1 MKSIQSDPHRNDPIH
16 SLATAAFPSPAAIS
30 EPPKTV
36 LVVDDE
42 PVVRELET
50 EVLRV
55 QGYKVL
61 AAEGAAEALRLAGE
75 TATIHLLITDLSMPE
90 VDGLELTR
98 RFRALHPK
106 TPVLLVSGS
115 LPLLRARSE
124 PDLARFHFLA
134 KPFQFSE
141 LIHKVRVLLDAAAPL
156 PIRKQW
162 CCD

>member
-1 MKSIQSDPHRNDPIH
+1 MKYLQYGLDADEP
-16 SLATAAFPSPAAIS
+16 AQSPASSESPILAGIS

-36 LVVDDE
+36 LVVDDD
-42 PVVRELET
+42 PMVRDLET
-50 EVLRV
+50 QVLRV

-61 AAEGAAEALRLAGE
+61 AAEGAAEALRMAGE
-75 TATIHLLITDLSMPE
+75 TATIHLLITDLVMPE

-98 RFRALHPK
+98 RFRAVHPK
-106 TPVLLVSGS
+106 TPVLMVSGS

-124 PDLARFHFLA
+124 MDMDRFAFLA

-141 LIHKVRVLLDAAAPL
+141 LIHKVRVLLDTAAPL
-156 PIRKQW
+156 PIREPW

>member
-1 MKSIQSDPHRNDPIH
+1 MKYLQSGQHGNEPAQ
-16 SLATAAFPSPAAIS
+16 SLAASASPSAVEIS

-42 PVVRELET
+42 PMVRDLET
-50 EVLRV
+50 QVLRV

-75 TATIHLLITDLSMPE
+75 TATIHLLITDLSMPDI
-90 VDGLELTR
+90 DGLELTR

-106 TPVLLVSGS
+106 TPVLMVSGS
-115 LPLLRARSE
+115 LPMLGARSE
-124 PDLARFHFLA
+124 PDLERFHFLA

>member
-1 MKSIQSDPHRNDPIH
+1 MKYLEHGQPADEPAK
-16 SLATAAFPSPAAIS
+16 SLAVSAFPSPVAIS

-42 PVVRELET
+42 EMIRELEAQ
-50 EVLRV
+50 VLHA

-75 TATIHLLITDLSMPE
+75 TTTIHLLITDLAMPDI
-90 VDGLELTR
+90 DGLELTR
-98 RFRALHPK
+98 RFRALHPE
-106 TPVLLVSGS
+106 TPVLMVSGS
-115 LPLLRARSE
+115 LPLVRHGIE
-124 PDLARFHFLA
+124 PDLERFHFLA

-141 LIHKVRVLLDAAAPL
+141 LIHKVRVLLDAATPL

>member
-1 MKSIQSDPHRNDPIH
+1 MKYLQNGQPTDEPVT
-16 SLATAAFPSPAAIS
+16 SLAVSAIPSPAEIL

-42 PVVRELET
+42 PMVRELET
-50 EVLRV
+50 QVLRV

-115 LPLLRARSE
+115 LPMLGARSE
-124 PDLARFHFLA
+124 PDLKSFHFLA

-141 LIHKVRVLLDAAAPL
+141 LIHKVRVLLDTAAPL

>member
-1 MKSIQSDPHRNDPIH
+1 MKYLQNNLEDTEPVL
-16 SLATAAFPSPAAIS
+16 SLAALEYPIPAEVT

-36 LVVDDE
+36 LVVDDD
-42 PVVRELET
+42 PMVRDLET
-50 EVLRV
+50 QVLRV

-61 AAEGAAEALRLAGE
+61 EAECAAEALRMAGE
-75 TATIHLLITDLSMPE
+75 TATIHLLITDLVMPE

-98 RFRALHPK
+98 RFRAVHPK
-106 TPVLLVSGS
+106 PPVLMVSSS

-124 PDLARFHFLA
+124 MDMDRFAFLA

-141 LIHKVRVLLDAAAPL
+141 LIHKVRVLLDTAAPL
-156 PIRKQW
+156 PIREPW